1 MVSGGG
7 ARCRRYL
14 RGWGVMALQEAGR
27 HLYRRTMSDVFDF
40 NRFGCIRDIGL
51 GLHWDQE
58 VFAGSPV
65 AGGEIVDP
73 ALAQLS
79 RAFDKLYTQEGRPSI
94 PLERPLRAVA
104 PSLLYDSE
112 SVLCLKCWLG

>member
-1 MVSGGG
+1 MVEGRDAGGICAG
-7 ARCRRYL
+7 GVSWHCRRRVAIFIVALCQTFLISIASDAFEISVSVFIGIKRSSPDHPL
-14 RGWGVMALQEAGR
+14 RAVR
-27 HLYRRTMSDVFDF
+27 
-40 NRFGCIRDIGL
+40 
-51 GLHWDQE
+51 
-58 VFAGSPV
+58 
-65 AGGEIVDP
+65 EIVDP

-79 RAFDKLYTQEGRPSI
+79 RAFDKLYAQEGRPSI